1 MHEKK
6 NEKFVMEIAIIKKK
20 KNPGVEKYNNWT
32 EEFNREF

>member
-1 MHEKK
+1 MKK
-6 NEKFVMEIAIIKKK
+6 NEKFVMEIAIIKK